1 MAEEKRIFNG
11 AAMDRD
17 IDDRLLP
24 AGKYRYGLNINIGES
39 EGGDIGALE
48 NLKGNELITGQENIE
63 GTTIGSI
70 RDPNNDRFYWFTK
83 GDTVDAIYEYDGTSV
98 NTILKDSVARENV
111 KPTCAPSFTT
121 FINDPD
127 SDASDRPDIDFTY
140 RRGIGGCTDMTANNF
155 DATATFDDGSCTF
168 DPVVPPTTL
177 GASVTGQGT
186 FVNGNSTT
194 LTALPS
200 NLLGTASYLWSTG
213 PDGGFTT
220 QSIVVTGTDETLT
233 GSVTITDSDRT
244 APNNVATANY
254 SVTFQAG
261 EPVRSTWGFST
272 APSTLAGTTT
282 SGSAAGVETT
292 IGTLFDVGARNDTSM
307 IAIDSPTTMRWLTLP
322 TAALSSAPTGV
333 TLGAVSGTI
342 GTSTAVNAA
351 LQGSYT
357 PTQAE
362 SPIVTWSGGSIE
374 MIPAMFAGSVAISTW
389 PDYIISTS
397 GSGDVTGTSVGS
409 DQATYTFSNLPA
421 GVFLFNAA
429 ISWSSPSLG
438 NFFTEN
444 RSISTILGNP
454 ATAGFNIDFPD
465 TLPADFTETLTATIT
480 ITVSGGAFDGTN
492 VPITAG
498 ATQTSSFA

>member
-39 EGGDIGALE
+39 EGGDIGTLE
-48 NLKGNELITGQENIE
+48 NLKGNEIITGQDTIE

-83 GDTVDAIYEYDGTSV
+83 GATVDAIYEYDGTSV
-98 NTILKDSVARENV
+98 NTILKDSVARDNV

-121 FINDPD
+121 FINDPV

-140 RRGIGGCTDMTANNF
+140 RRGIGGCTDPTANNF

-177 GASVTGQGT
+177 GVSIAGAGT
-186 FVNGNSTT
+186 FANTDSPVT
-194 LTALPS
+194 LTATPA
-200 NLLGTASYLWSTG
+200 NVLGTASFLWDTGETTSTLSVSG
-213 PDGGFTT
+213 ADQT
-220 QSIVVTGTDETLT
+220 IT
-233 GSVTITDSDRT
+233 GSVTVTDSGRT
-244 APNNVATANY
+244 TGNTATANY
-254 SVTFQAG
+254 SVTFQAAA
-261 EPVRSTWGFST
+261 PVRSTWGFST
-272 APSTLAGTTT
+272 AASTLAGTTT

-444 RSISTILGNP
+444 RSISTILSNP